1 MMTADTPIRS
11 KVRTV
16 YTKCSVSPPVSPSRI
31 MGLVVTSMISLM
43 VFIREEKSTS
53 SMSGLPL
60 VVESHREDTH
70 IPSNCR
76 TSPFSITAVFS
87 AMRPVSPLWASMQ
100 VMSPLRSISHFSR
113 PRRRS
118 GMDAWARAA
127 ASSRSYSSLWE

>member
-1 MMTADTPIRS
+1 
-11 KVRTV
+11 
-16 YTKCSVSPPVSPSRI
+16 

-53 SMSGLPL
+53 SMSGFPF

-76 TSPFSITAVFS
+76 IPPPSITAAFS
-87 AMRPVSPLWASMQ
+87 AMRPVRPLWASMH
-100 VMSPLRSISHFSR
+100 VTSPLRPISHFSR

-118 GMDAWARAA
+118 GMDACARAA
-127 ASSRSYSSLWE
+127 ASSRSYSPLWE